1 MSDDAKYKSLFS
13 HPRVRRD
20 LLRGFVSKG
29 LTSLLDLDTLQM
41 MPTEFVDARLGA
53 QRSDMVWRVNYRKEI
68 SEGELY
74 VVVLTEF
81 QSTVDRDM
89 PLRMVKYTAQ
99 IYTKLLEEK
108 RSPGQ
113 KLPPVLPVVVYSGEA
128 PWSAPEEMEE
138 MIAPVGEELMPFL
151 LRQRY
156 FLLDLHRVG
165 VDDAL
170 LDNVLYVQA
179 LIEQGRWE
187 DLWPALSRLQDAIDP
202 KAEEALLDLI
212 MELAQR
218 AAEGSGVVDDKA
230 LAQLETHR
238 TKGELGAMGS
248 LLAQRMDEAIDV
260 SRVRGLAEGK
270 ALGVAEGKALGVAEG
285 KALGVAEGKEQGVAE
300 GKALGV
306 AEGKEQGLA
315 EGKEQGLAE
324 GKEQQR
330 TMLLRLVSRKFDA
343 DTAAR
348 FEALLEAVDDP
359 GHLAG
364 IVDHVIDSDDGNE
377 LLSRVTGAAELH

>member
-1 MSDDAKYKSLFS
+1 
-13 HPRVRRD
+13 
-20 LLRGFVSKG
+20 
-29 LTSLLDLDTLQM
+29 
-41 MPTEFVDARLGA
+41 
-53 QRSDMVWRVNYRKEI
+53 
-68 SEGELY
+68 
-74 VVVLTEF
+74 
-81 QSTVDRDM
+81 
-89 PLRMVKYTAQ
+89 
-99 IYTKLLEEK
+99 
-108 RSPGQ
+108 
-113 KLPPVLPVVVYSGEA
+113 
-128 PWSAPEEMEE
+128 
-138 MIAPVGEELMPFL
+138 MPFL

-330 TMLLRLVSRKFDA
+330 TMLLRLVSRKA

>member
-29 LTSLLDLDTLQM
+29 LADLLDLDTLQM
-41 MPTEFVDARLGA
+41 MPTEFVDPRLGT

-74 VVVLTEF
+74 IVVLTEF

-156 FLLDLHRVG
+156 FLLDLRRVG

-179 LIEQGRWE
+179 MIEQGRWE
-187 DLWPALSRLQDAIDP
+187 DLRPALSKLQDAIDP
-202 KAEEALLDLI
+202 EAEEALLDLV
-212 MELAQR
+212 MDLAQQ
-218 AAEGSGVVDDKA
+218 AAEGSGAVDDKV

-238 TKGELGAMGS
+238 TKGELEAMGS
-248 LLAQRMDEAIDV
+248 LLAQRMDEAIDE
-260 SRVRGLAEGK
+260 SRVR
-270 ALGVAEGKALGVAEG
+270 
-285 KALGVAEGKEQGVAE
+285 
-300 GKALGV
+300 
-306 AEGKEQGLA
+306 GLA

-330 TMLLRLVSRKFDA
+330 AMLLRLAARKFDA

-348 FEALLEAVDDP
+348 LEALLATVDDP
-359 GHLAG
+359 GRLAG
-364 IVDHVIDSDDGNE
+364 IADHVIDSDDGDE
-377 LLSRVTGAAELH
+377 LLSRVTGAAALH

>member
-1 MSDDAKYKSLFS
+1 
-13 HPRVRRD
+13 
-20 LLRGFVSKG
+20 
-29 LTSLLDLDTLQM
+29 
-41 MPTEFVDARLGA
+41 
-53 QRSDMVWRVNYRKEI
+53 
-68 SEGELY
+68 
-74 VVVLTEF
+74 
-81 QSTVDRDM
+81 
-89 PLRMVKYTAQ
+89 
-99 IYTKLLEEK
+99 
-108 RSPGQ
+108 
-113 KLPPVLPVVVYSGEA
+113 
-128 PWSAPEEMEE
+128 
-138 MIAPVGEELMPFL
+138 MPFL

-285 KALGVAEGKEQGVAE
+285 KALGVAEGKEQG
-300 GKALGV
+300 
-306 AEGKEQGLA
+306 LA

>member
-1 MSDDAKYKSLFS
+1 MSDDAKYKSLFG

-20 LLRGFVSKG
+20 LLRGFVSKD
-29 LTSLLDLDTLQM
+29 LADRLDLDSLET
-41 MPTEFVDARLGA
+41 MPTEFVDARLGQ
-53 QRSDMVWRVNYRKEI
+53 QRSDMVWRVNFREGG
-68 SEGELY
+68 GELY

-108 RSPGQ
+108 RLPGR

-128 PWSAPEEMEE
+128 PWSAPKEMEE
-138 MIAPVGEELMPFL
+138 MVAPVGEELQPFQ

-156 FLLDLHRVG
+156 FLLDLRRVG

-170 LDNVLYVQA
+170 LDNVLYAQA
-179 LIEQGRWE
+179 LIEQGRWVE
-187 DLWPALSRLQDAIDP
+187 LWPALSRLQDAIDP

-212 MELAQR
+212 MELAQQ
-218 AAEGSGVVDDKA
+218 AAEGSGAVDDKV
-230 LAQLETHR
+230 LAQLKTHR
-238 TKGELGAMGS
+238 MNGELGAMGS
-248 LLAQRMDEAIDV
+248 LLARRMDEAIDE
-260 SRVRGLAEGK
+260 SRVRGL
-270 ALGVAEGKALGVAEG
+270 
-285 KALGVAEGKEQGVAE
+285 
-300 GKALGV
+300 

-330 TMLLRLVSRKFDA
+330 AMLLRLAARKFDA
-343 DTAAR
+343 NTAAR
-348 FEALLEAVDDP
+348 LEALLAVVDDP
-359 GHLAG
+359 GRLAG
-364 IVDHVIDSDDGNE
+364 IVDHVIDSDDGDE
-377 LLSRVTGAAELH
+377 MLSRVTDAAALH